1 MNELTRKLLLQ
12 DQVKWASLLIDAFN
26 KNCKDSQIQDLLTK
40 AYVEEALKIERL
52 VSLIHCFN
60 GKNVQEEMSQS
71 DLIVIFNPSWF

>member
-12 DQVKWASLLIDAFN
+12 DQVKWALLLIDAFN
-26 KNCKDSQIQDLLTK
+26 KNCKDSQIQGQLTK

-71 DLIVIFNPSWF
+71 DLIVIFNPS